1 MALPSLA
8 LRPMRTFPCQVCGKP
23 IEYAGTGRR
32 PRNCSARCK
41 KRAERARAREREKRR
56 QYLAADA
63 PRERVLTRAEQAAI
77 LGREPF
83 SGSWQGYLEAT
94 GRSLGGFPR

>member
-1 MALPSLA
+1 
-8 LRPMRTFPCQVCGKP
+8 MRTFACQVCGKP

-32 PRNCSARCK
+32 PRNCASRCK

-56 QYLAADA
+56 QSLGVEE
-63 PRERVLTRAEQAAI
+63 PRERVLTRAERAAL
-77 LGREPF
+77 LGREPY
-83 SGSWQGYLEAT
+83 SGDWAGYLEAT